1 MIYTQPAPRGVTL
14 LIAIILVSVLLAL
27 GLALIDVAYKQAV
40 LASTVKQSEIAFYAA
55 DSALECALYWDQQM
69 GAFSYSTPLS
79 SITCATRSMS
89 VTSSVNGSTRTSSF
103 NVPCET
109 GGGTRATVVAYK
121 QSNGQTAIYAS
132 GYSSC
137 STSDP
142 RRVERGLKV
151 TF

>member
-1 MIYTQPAPRGVTL
+1 M
-14 LIAIILVSVLLAL
+14 LIAVILTSVLLAI
-27 GLALIDVAYKQAV
+27 GLALIDVAYKQLV
-40 LASTVKQSEIAFYAA
+40 LASTVKQSEAAFYAA
-55 DSALECALYWDQQM
+55 DAGLECALYWDQQQ

-79 SITCATRSMS
+79 SINCGSRAIA
-89 VTSSVNGSTRTSSF
+89 VTSSVSGSTRTSSF
-103 NVPCET
+103 SMTCPDGT
-109 GGGTRATVVAYK
+109 GTRASIVAYK
-121 QSNGQTAIYAS
+121 TSAGATALYSS